1 MKTLVIF
8 SKVIKVSNVFN
19 LTALFE
25 SETQNIL
32 RYPPYL
38 LEKSMLLHALL
49 FFLWEQE
56 VIKEAKR
63 LLKDSYS
70 QQYVQKASSP
80 INNLLQL
87 WQIFNTSCYI

>member
-1 MKTLVIF
+1 MPMKTLVIF

-63 LLKDSYS
+63 LLEG
-70 QQYVQKASSP
+70 
-80 INNLLQL
+80 LLFSA
-87 WQIFNTSCYI
+87 ICAKSIIPNK